1 MLQALLE
8 NEELR
13 GRIDG
18 LVSQADG
25 ELGESASPS
34 SLPAKKLAMESL
46 VSRQSAAEDRTA
58 QILARAEKLRADVE
72 SARAEINARRE
83 TNTRR
88 RSDLASVSNG
98 IDARRIKALDETENA
113 TLSLRG
119 RWNRNSDQM
128 AGTRAFLCKEA
139 AKLYG
144 LKRIKKGSSKYEYK
158 LGGID
163 VIDLMSMNGKESSQ
177 NPLFVV
183 CFCAASIHLQPPF
196 LIFAMPRG
204 IMRSSAL
211 TCFSALP
218 PEVISTSLSHIAHIL
233 ILASHYLALRLP
245 AEINMP
251 RSDHPRP
258 TIYNLASSYRHADGE
273 EQSLGNVKIKQSNGD
288 DTRGNNRGPSDFGGG
303 RNRDLGNTSRPR
315 PLFVDKPL
323 PVLAKEDPSAHSF
336 FLEGVTLLAY
346 DIAWACMTQNVPIGD
361 RGSFEDLCNMG
372 RNLYNLL
379 IGQQLHNTQ
388 TPKLYPPLSA
398 PSGTSDGD
406 DPDQTKTGLPPPV
419 MGRFSHGTTHTFL
432 GSASGTE
439 FIRSFK
445 LPTPIKL
452 ADKLKK
458 KLMSELTVPE
468 WEVVENGDW
477 EPDGAM

>member
-163 VIDLMSMNGKESSQ
+163 VIDLTSMN
-177 NPLFVV
+177 
-183 CFCAASIHLQPPF
+183 
-196 LIFAMPRG
+196 
-204 IMRSSAL
+204 
-211 TCFSALP
+211 ALP

-288 DTRGNNRGPSDFGGG
+288 DTSGNNRGPSDFGGG

>member
-1 MLQALLE
+1 
-8 NEELR
+8 
-13 GRIDG
+13 
-18 LVSQADG
+18 
-25 ELGESASPS
+25 
-34 SLPAKKLAMESL
+34 
-46 VSRQSAAEDRTA
+46 
-58 QILARAEKLRADVE
+58 
-72 SARAEINARRE
+72 
-83 TNTRR
+83 
-88 RSDLASVSNG
+88 
-98 IDARRIKALDETENA
+98 
-113 TLSLRG
+113 
-119 RWNRNSDQM
+119 
-128 AGTRAFLCKEA
+128 
-139 AKLYG
+139 
-144 LKRIKKGSSKYEYK
+144 
-158 LGGID
+158 
-163 VIDLMSMNGKESSQ
+163 
-177 NPLFVV
+177 
-183 CFCAASIHLQPPF
+183 
-196 LIFAMPRG
+196 
-204 IMRSSAL
+204 
-211 TCFSALP
+211 
-218 PEVISTSLSHIAHIL
+218 
-233 ILASHYLALRLP
+233 
-245 AEINMP
+245 MP

-273 EQSLGNVKIKQSNGD
+273 DQSLGNAKIRQSNGD
-288 DTRGNNRGPSDFGGG
+288 DTSGNNRGQSDFGGG

-346 DIAWACMTQNVPIGD
+346 DIAWACLTQNVPIGD

-398 PSGTSDGD
+398 PSSTSDGD
-406 DPDQTKTGLPPPV
+406 DPDQTKAGLPPM

-439 FIRSFK
+439 FIRSFR